1 MKKFKQF
8 LEEKIILSAVMCVL
22 LAVVLVTATYGWYA
36 LSNTDRA
43 YGLRLKTG
51 GEGGFIVAI
60 EPNGPDIMSGEY
72 YKKYYNRFGGT
83 PQFNDEDGKLIAKI
97 PINLGEFENI
107 ESEKIAPGAY
117 GPLPFYITSL
127 SESIKSYTIKVQF
140 EYKPDRDENAGELTE
155 EEKKKAEYV
164 ESMIM
169 DHFTIYQKKYTD
181 KEGIVRFSD
190 PLTFYLKE
198 TDQDVI
204 AARGA
209 LQMGVEVP
217 VEIYWV
223 WNYELTDIPDYEKLE
238 RFKNYD
244 LSRDENGN
252 AINVSDTRRAVRKY
266 DEEDTELGN
275 YLDHIW
281 FNVYI
286 EGGMDAYHAVEPIM
300 QSDEAEPVAQP
311 GVDNPITQPA
321 AAQPAAQPD
330 AVETETQSGEDNPET
345 QAGEDDSETQADEG
359 SPGTQTGGDDSDLDN
374 EGSLEGVRD

>member
-8 LEEKIILSAVMCVL
+8 FEEKIILSAVMCIL

-36 LSNTDRA
+36 LNNTDRA
-43 YGLRLKTG
+43 YGLDLKTG

-72 YKKYYNRFGGT
+72 YNKYYNRFGKT
-83 PQFNDEDGKLIAKI
+83 TQFNDKDGNLIAKI

-107 ESEKIAPGAY
+107 EPEKIAPGAY

-252 AINVSDTRRAVRKY
+252 AINVSETRRAVRKY

-286 EGGMDAYHAVEPIM
+286 EGGLDVYHAVEPIM

-311 GVDNPITQPA
+311 GIDNPITQPA
-321 AAQPAAQPD
+321 VAQPAAQPD
-330 AVETETQSGEDNPET
+330 AVEPEMQSGEDN
-345 QAGEDDSETQADEG
+345 
-359 SPGTQTGGDDSDLDN
+359 PGTQTGGDDSDVDN

>member
-8 LEEKIILSAVMCVL
+8 FEEKIILSAVMCVL

-36 LSNTDRA
+36 LNNTDRA
-43 YGLRLKTG
+43 YGLDLKTG

-60 EPNGPDIMSGEY
+60 EPNGEDIMSARNIE
-72 YKKYYNRFGGT
+72 RFE
-83 PQFNDEDGKLIAKI
+83 EDGKMIAKI

-164 ESMIM
+164 ENMIM

-181 KEGIVRFSD
+181 KDGIVKFSD

-209 LQMGVEVP
+209 LKVNVEVP

-286 EGGMDAYHAVEPIM
+286 EGGLDVYHAVEPIM

-311 GVDNPITQPA
+311 GIDNPITQPA

-345 QAGEDDSETQADEG
+345 QAGEG
-359 SPGTQTGGDDSDLDN
+359 SPGTQTGGDDSDVDN